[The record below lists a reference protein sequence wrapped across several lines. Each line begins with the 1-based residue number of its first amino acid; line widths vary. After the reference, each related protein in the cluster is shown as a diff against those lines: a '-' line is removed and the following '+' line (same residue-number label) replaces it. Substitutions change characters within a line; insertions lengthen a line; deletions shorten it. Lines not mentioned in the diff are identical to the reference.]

1 MINIVRQ
8 ITALMLLVGA
18 LFGALVAAPVSAE
31 DSLEYA
37 TKPNKGLNAV
47 QHKQLDVLFDSLR
60 KSKNEIEALGH
71 EREIW
76 RIWTAPTDKAL
87 SKLMNTAFAQIE
99 AKQFISSIQTLD
111 GVIEQFPKYAEGWN
125 QRAIAHYQL
134 KNFDKS
140 LNDIGEVL
148 KLEPRHFGA
157 YSGRSMIHLSR
168 GDNKLAT
175 KDILKA
181 MRYHPYL
188 RSRSLLLQIPRTTED
203 DISFI

>member
-1 MINIVRQ
+1 
-8 ITALMLLVGA
+8 MLLVSITI
-18 LFGALVAAPVSAE
+18 FPVFAE
-31 DSLEYA
+31 DSAEYA
-37 TKPNKGLNAV
+37 TKPNRGLNAV

-60 KSKNEIEALGH
+60 KSKSEVEALGH
-71 EREIW
+71 EQEIW
-76 RIWTAPTDKAL
+76 RIWTAPKNETLGD
-87 SKLMNTAFAQIE
+87 LMETAFEQIA
-99 AKQFISSIQTLD
+99 AKQYIFSIKTLD
-111 GVIEQFPKYAEGWN
+111 NVVKQFPKYAEGWN
-125 QRAIAHYQL
+125 QRAIVHYQL

-140 LNDIGEVL
+140 LDDIAKAL

-188 RSRSLLLQIPRTTED
+188 RSRNLLLMIPQDTEED
-203 DISFI
+203 VFI

>member
-1 MINIVRQ
+1 MTNIARQ
-8 ITALMLLVGA
+8 TVALILLM
-18 LFGALVAAPVSAE
+18 GALVAPPILAE
-31 DSLEYA
+31 DSIEYA
-37 TKPNKGLNAV
+37 TKPNRGLNAV

-60 KSKNEIEALGH
+60 KSKSEVEALGH

-76 RIWTAPTDKAL
+76 RIWSDPEDKVLGGLMDKAF
-87 SKLMNTAFAQIE
+87 SQIE
-99 AKQFISSIQTLD
+99 SKKFKSSIKTLNS
-111 GVIEQFPKYAEGWN
+111 VIKRFPKYAEGWN
-125 QRAIAHYQL
+125 QRAIVHYQL
-134 KNFDKS
+134 NNFDES
-140 LNDIGEVL
+140 LSDIGEVL

-188 RSRSLLLQIPRTTED
+188 RSRDLLLKIPRESED

>member
-1 MINIVRQ
+1 MFIFSV
-8 ITALMLLVGA
+8 TV
-18 LFGALVAAPVSAE
+18 VAPTFAE

-37 TKPNKGLNAV
+37 SKPNRGLNSV

-60 KSKNEIEALGH
+60 KSKSEAEALSH
-71 EREIW
+71 EQEIW
-76 RIWTAPTDKAL
+76 RIWTAPEDKAL
-87 SKLMNTAFAQIE
+87 GKMMDTAFTQIE
-99 AKQFISSIQTLD
+99 SKKYIASIKTLD
-111 GVIEQFPKYAEGWN
+111 AIVKKFPKYAEGWN
-125 QRAIAHYQL
+125 QRALVHYQL

-140 LNDIGEVL
+140 LSDIEKAL

-168 GDNKLAT
+168 GENKLAT
-175 KDILKA
+175 KNILKA

-188 RSRSLLLQIPRTTED
+188 RSRDLLLTIPTQTEE

>member
-1 MINIVRQ
+1 MHNIVRQ
-8 ITALMLLVGA
+8 ITALILLAGV
-18 LFGALVAAPVSAE
+18 LVAPPVFAE

-37 TKPNKGLNAV
+37 TKPNKGLNSV

-76 RIWTAPTDKAL
+76 RIWSAPANKAL
-87 SKLMNTAFAQIE
+87 GKLMDTAFAQI
-99 AKQFISSIQTLD
+99 ASKDFTSCIKTLD
-111 GVIEQFPKYAEGWN
+111 NVVKRFPKYAEGWN
-125 QRAIAHYQL
+125 QRAIVHYQL
-134 KNFDKS
+134 KNFDQS
-140 LNDIGEVL
+140 QADIGKAL

-175 KDILKA
+175 KDLLKA

-188 RSRSLLLQIPRTTED
+188 RSRDLLLRIPKDPED

>member
-1 MINIVRQ
+1 MNKIIRQ
-8 ITALMLLVGA
+8 ITALLLLIGVM
-18 LFGALVAAPVSAE
+18 VATPIFAE

-60 KSKNEIEALGH
+60 KSKSEAEAFGH
-71 EREIW
+71 EQEIW
-76 RIWTAPTDKAL
+76 RIWTAPENEAL
-87 SKLMNTAFAQIE
+87 SKLMDTAFAQIE
-99 AKQFISSIQTLD
+99 SKEFISCIKTLD
-111 GVIEQFPKYAEGWN
+111 TVVSRFPKYAEGWN
-125 QRAIAHYQL
+125 QRAIVHYQL

-140 LNDIGEVL
+140 LKDIDKVL

-188 RSRSLLLQIPRTTED
+188 RSRNLLLQIPQETDE

>member
-1 MINIVRQ
+1 MKNKIVRL
-8 ITALMLLVGA
+8 ITALLLLVGA
-18 LFGALVAAPVSAE
+18 MVAAPVFAE

-60 KSKNEIEALGH
+60 KSKSEIEALGH
-71 EREIW
+71 EQEIW
-76 RIWTAPTDKAL
+76 RIWTAPKNEVL
-87 SKLMNTAFAQIE
+87 KKLMDTAFSQIE
-99 AKQFISSIQTLD
+99 SQEFISCIKTLD
-111 GVIEQFPKYAEGWN
+111 TVVKRFPKYAEGWN
-125 QRAIAHYQL
+125 QRAIVHYQL

-140 LNDIGEVL
+140 LKDIDKVL

-157 YSGRSMIHLSR
+157 YSGRSMIHFSR

-188 RSRSLLLQIPRTTED
+188 RSRSLLLQIPQETEE

>member
-1 MINIVRQ
+1 LNNLVKPITTLFLLAGIVV
-8 ITALMLLVGA
+8 T
-18 LFGALVAAPVSAE
+18 APVFAE

-60 KSKNEIEALGH
+60 KSKSEIEAFGH
-71 EREIW
+71 EQEIW
-76 RIWTAPTDKAL
+76 RIWTAPENKTL
-87 SKLMNTAFAQIE
+87 SKMMDTAFSQIE
-99 AKQFISSIQTLD
+99 SKAYISSIKTLD
-111 GVIEQFPKYAEGWN
+111 TVVSRFPKYAEGWN
-125 QRAIAHYQL
+125 QRAIVHYQL
-134 KNFDKS
+134 RNFDKS
-140 LNDIGEVL
+140 LKDIEKVL

-188 RSRSLLLQIPRTTED
+188 RTRKLLLQIPQDTDE
-203 DISFI
+203 DISYI